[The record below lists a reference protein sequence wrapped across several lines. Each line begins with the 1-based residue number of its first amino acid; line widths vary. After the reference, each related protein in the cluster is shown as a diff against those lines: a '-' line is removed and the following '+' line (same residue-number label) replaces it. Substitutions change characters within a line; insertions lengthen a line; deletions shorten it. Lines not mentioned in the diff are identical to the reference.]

1 MHLDLMR
8 DKQKTMPTVDRS
20 VDSLRVWHCGYRT
33 LKPVGELPQLRKL
46 VIATFPD
53 DSLAFLSALRNLRHL
68 RILHLPKVTDLAPL
82 AELRELRSLSL
93 STLPSW
99 DSSGRVTEVES
110 LDPLG
115 TLAALEHLEL
125 FGVVGRTR
133 SLAAIERCRSLT
145 SARFSKYPKEEV
157 HRFYAATKVSDAH
170 VPEPDAG

>member
-1 MHLDLMR
+1 MYLELMR
-8 DKQKTMPTVDRS
+8 DKQEAMPTVDRS

-33 LKPVGELPQLRKL
+33 LRPVGELHQLRTL

-53 DSLAFLSALRNLRHL
+53 KSLSFLSELRSLRYL

-82 AELRELRSLSL
+82 TELQRLTSLSL

-99 DSSGRVTEVES
+99 DSSGRITEVES
-110 LDPLG
+110 LDSIG

-133 SLAAIERCRSLT
+133 SLAAIERCRSLA

-157 HRFYAATKVSDAH
+157 DRFYAATRVSDSH